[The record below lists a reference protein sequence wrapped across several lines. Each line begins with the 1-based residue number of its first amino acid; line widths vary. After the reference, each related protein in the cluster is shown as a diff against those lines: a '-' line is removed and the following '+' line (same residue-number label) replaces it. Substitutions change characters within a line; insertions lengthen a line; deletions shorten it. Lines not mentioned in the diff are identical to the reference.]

1 MSGVDNI
8 RGINYQISYSVL
20 RLLQIILKESN
31 EVDSIKFESLTEEEE
46 DLNIFYK
53 NGNKEYI
60 QIKKKAEGYSWTAS
74 ELREVLQKFYNK
86 NDPNIIFT
94 FISDGTGNRDVAEL
108 KSCLLNKKEPTNE
121 LLKKFSSS
129 SLTVDNIKSILEKT
143 TLLTQSYTSVDSS
156 LPGSVIREN
165 CLNLLKTTSFD
176 LSNSSENIYESA
188 WAYIL
193 KLSQE
198 CKTIKLDDIKSEL
211 ERKGLRVTKKRWLNI
226 PDISSFSG
234 REEEI
239 QDIENALS
247 DIRKII
253 VKGISGI
260 GKTSIMSKIAHRLH
274 NENKKIFW
282 LETNK
287 MYTLSDILKE
297 LVNFLHNYGLEQEAN
312 LLNSSEIVQKIPSL
326 AEILKNEEVYIF
338 IDGLDKA
345 RTDVKNFIEEL
356 YKKLINSK
364 LKGAISISI
373 IDGLDSYTNI
383 DLRSK
388 KVFEYHLLGFSY
400 NDTLEILTKINEKY
414 HDEDF
419 NFFYN
424 LVGGYPVSINFLK
437 ELLSEDSITIEEIKE
452 LQELTVEE
460 SNKHLFQKVF
470 VNLATEEKEIAL
482 SASIFSYPFKE
493 KEISQI
499 LNSSLNSKY
508 VLEHLKK
515 KNIILEKNGY
525 YDVHDSIRTLLTDIV
540 NEDRKKELHQIMA
553 EFYMDYMNKQHE
565 ESEEVLYDDI
575 FKWGYH
581 LEFLGDSK
589 IISPNRSELLRL
601 NDDQLDALWA
611 IERFGYPFAYDDSEL
626 QFSSSIIEEL
636 KNKNLIISNND
647 DSIKYIFTMKKF
659 ILNNFNFFDSCFLH
673 HLCIT
678 RDISNHLGYIKRF
691 EPNDAF
697 IKQGIICHWEHC
709 IEYMPLDNNEN
720 SCPIF
725 GHNCPSGKEQVVI
738 CREELN

>member
-260 GKTSIMSKIAHRLH
+260 GKTSIMSKIAHKLH

-287 MYTLSDILKE
+287 MYTLSDISKE

-553 EFYMDYMNKQHE
+553 EFYMDYMNKQHK

-581 LEFLGDSK
+581 LEFLGDSE